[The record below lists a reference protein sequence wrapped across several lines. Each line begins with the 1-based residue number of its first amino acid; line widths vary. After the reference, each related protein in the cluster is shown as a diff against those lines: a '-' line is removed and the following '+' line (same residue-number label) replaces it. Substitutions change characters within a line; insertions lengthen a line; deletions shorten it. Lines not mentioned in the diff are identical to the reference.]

1 MKTALNFSYKNNI
14 INKLNYFQI
23 IEHIKNSNLPNK
35 LNKFFSLKDI
45 KKIISFMSNDKKN
58 KSNKINLILLNK
70 IAEPIINKHYTKE
83 NLFKFLKKEL
93 NN

>member
-1 MKTALNFSYKNNI
+1 MKTALNFSHEKNI
-14 INKLNYFQI
+14 INKPNYFQI

-83 NLFKFLKKEL
+83 NLFKFLK
-93 NN
+93 